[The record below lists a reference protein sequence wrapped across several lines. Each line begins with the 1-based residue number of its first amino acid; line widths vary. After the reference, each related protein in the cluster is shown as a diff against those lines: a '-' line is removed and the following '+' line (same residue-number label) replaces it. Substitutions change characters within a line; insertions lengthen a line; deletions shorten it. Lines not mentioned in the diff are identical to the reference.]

1 MTNLERKDG
10 CAAAAVIVQDGTKT
24 YLYQVSITLSTA
36 FAGGLNQQISLKAS
50 IMYPIGY
57 QSLTLPP
64 ITNISPSRYVLC
76 QKKINFG

>member
-1 MTNLERKDG
+1 M
-10 CAAAAVIVQDGTKT
+10 AAAVIVQDGTKT

-76 QKKINFG
+76 KKK